1 MVKTFGDNHRVALD
15 RIAGMHRLVGG
26 DCTPIGDAVLQAGAR
41 LMGHEAQRK
50 LLFVITDG
58 LPDDVAHARDMT
70 KTVLQGGVEVIYL
83 VIGSAKACTWLQSA
97 NIKFAHADNAEGL
110 IPALVSKVAEFLK

>member
-1 MVKTFGDNHRVALD
+1 
-15 RIAGMHRLVGG
+15 
-26 DCTPIGDAVLQAGAR
+26 
-41 LMGHEAQRK
+41 MGHEAQRK

-58 LPDDVAHARDMT
+58 LPDDVEHARDMT

-97 NIKFAHADNAEGL
+97 SIKFAHAENAEGL